1 VGREVSELEVLE
13 RLRRLDVCALS
24 DALDALGLP
33 AAVSGIARRS
43 GGRIIA
49 GRVSTVT
56 LAAGPAPTGAPAG
69 APKVH
74 LCARAIDA
82 ARPGTVIVVSHPGAD
97 AGGWGGVLS
106 HAARRQGVEGVIVD
120 GPTRDLD
127 EAIALAFPVFAR
139 SVTARTARGRV
150 HEIATDAPIEV
161 GGVRVAPGDVAVADG
176 SGVAFIPAARVA
188 DVLAMAERIAAKER
202 LMTEAIRLGQPVS
215 QVMGVDYEAML
226 EGMR

>member
-1 VGREVSELEVLE
+1 VGREVSELEVLD

-56 LAAGPAPTGAPAG
+56 LAAGPPAG
-69 APKVH
+69 AAKVH

-106 HAARRQGVEGVIVD
+106 HAARRQGVEGAIVD

-161 GGVRVAPGDVAVADG
+161 GGVRVAPGDTVVADG

-215 QVMGVDYEAML
+215 QVMGADYETML
-226 EGMR
+226 EGIR

>member
-56 LAAGPAPTGAPAG
+56 LAAGPPPAG

-106 HAARRQGVEGVIVD
+106 HAARRQGVEGAIVD

-139 SVTARTARGRV
+139 GVTARTARGRV
-150 HEIATDAPIEV
+150 HEVATDAPIEV
-161 GGVRVAPGDVAVADG
+161 GGVRVAPGDVVVADG
-176 SGVAFIPAARVA
+176 SGIAFIPAARVA
-188 DVLAMAERIAAKER
+188 DVLAMTERIDAKER
-202 LMTEAIRLGQPVS
+202 LMTEAIRSGQPVS
-215 QVMGVDYEAML
+215 LVMGADYETML

>member
-1 VGREVSELEVLE
+1 VGREVSDLDILE

-33 AAVSGIARRS
+33 AAVTGIARRS

-56 LAAGPAPTGAPAG
+56 LAAGPAPAA

-82 ARPGTVIVVSHPGAD
+82 ARPGTVIVVSHPGVD

-106 HAARRQGVEGVIVD
+106 HAARRQGVEGAIVD

-150 HEIATDAPIEV
+150 HETATDAPIEV
-161 GGVRVAPGDVAVADG
+161 RGVRVVAGDIVVADG

-188 DVLAMAERIAAKER
+188 DVLAMAERIAARER

-215 QVMGVDYEAML
+215 QVMGADYETML

>member
-1 VGREVSELEVLE
+1 VSELEILE

-33 AAVSGIARRS
+33 AAVSGLARRS

-56 LAAGPAPTGAPAG
+56 LAAGPAPTG

-106 HAARRQGVEGVIVD
+106 HAARRQAVEGAIVD

-161 GGVRVAPGDVAVADG
+161 GGVRVEAGDVVVADG
-176 SGVAFIPAARVA
+176 SGVAFLPAARVA

-202 LMTEAIRLGQPVS
+202 LMTEAIRSGQPVS
-215 QVMGVDYEAML
+215 LVMGADYETML
-226 EGMR
+226 QSA

>member
-1 VGREVSELEVLE
+1 VSELDILD

-56 LAAGPAPTGAPAG
+56 LAAGPPPPG

-127 EAIALAFPVFAR
+127 EAIALPFPVFAR

-150 HEIATDAPIEV
+150 HEVATDAPIEV
-161 GGVRVAPGDVAVADG
+161 GGVRVMAGDVVVADG
-176 SGVAFIPAARVA
+176 SGVAFLPAARVT

-215 QVMGVDYEAML
+215 QVMGADYETML
-226 EGMR
+226 EGLR